1 MASDSDGTS
10 SDEGSAAPAHA
21 RSVASTGLGIGGL
34 VVSYTLTKARKCLLC
49 NGTSVDP
56 TPLTQEDGL
65 PDPEGRLPWRSYEK
79 KPGED
84 GDTVRV
90 PSGKLCLVCFNVY
103 RALGSQAS

>member
-10 SDEGSAAPAHA
+10 SDEGGAAPAHA

-34 VVSYTLTKARKCLLC
+34 AVSYSLTKATKCVLC

-65 PDPEGRLPWRSYEK
+65 PDPEGGLPWT
-79 KPGED
+79 GED
-84 GDTVRV
+84 VGAVRV